1 MFSPP
6 MHGYAYI
13 LFRTPLISFYMAGK
27 FTRQGSLAMRVL
39 ITLGALLSLCLSDTV
54 GPRLLPLPAADEY
67 AATARHVFGD
77 AGVSPVHPR
86 GEPETVRVAMAQPAR
101 RQAGA
106 EQSHLHV
113 TAHAA
118 AGLIKLPV
126 AAPTSF
132 QTACP
137 LVAATSAATTRP
149 PGRAPPPSV

>member
-1 MFSPP
+1 MFSLP

-13 LFRTPLISFYMAGK
+13 LFRAPFIIFYMAGK
-27 FTRQGSLAMRVL
+27 FTRQGSLATRVL

-77 AGVSPVHPR
+77 AGVAPAHPR

-106 EQSHLHV
+106 EQSPLHV
-113 TAHAA
+113 AAHASER
-118 AGLIKLPV
+118 LVKPPV

-137 LVAATSAATTRP
+137 LGAATSAAPTRP